1 MADYSIRKYNN
12 GDYEAVRDLFAQGM
26 LDYVPGTTSYM
37 LKLPQVYCPILASS
51 IILQFLFQ
59 SYFLSFLA
67 VGVSLAAVHCILFF
81 ACRNL
86 IKQCHNGDLRNI
98 QESYM
103 WKPNS
108 CFWVAESG
116 GRIVGMVGA
125 QPPPNSTTD
134 MTLRRLSVARDQQRR
149 GIAKALC
156 RMVFD
161 FARQGRYKRV
171 VLDTS
176 TFQFNAHK
184 LYQKLGFRI
193 TKIIPSKTRL
203 GRFAKLSV
211 VFYSYEV

>member
-1 MADYSIRKYNN
+1 MADYSIRKYNK

-26 LDYVPGTTSYM
+26 LEYIPGTTSYM

-51 IILQFLFQ
+51 IILQLFFQ
-59 SYFLSFLA
+59 SFFLSLLGVGIA
-67 VGVSLAAVHCILFF
+67 VAAVHLILTF
-81 ACRNL
+81 ACKKL
-86 IKQCHNGDLRNI
+86 IKQCHNGDLRNV
-98 QESYM
+98 QETYI

-125 QPPPNSTTD
+125 QPAPNSNND

-156 RMVFD
+156 TTVFD
-161 FARQGRYKRV
+161 FARHRGYKRV

-176 TFQFNAHK
+176 TFQFTAHK
-184 LYQKLGFRI
+184 LYQKLGFTI
-193 TKIIPSKTRL
+193 KKIIPSKSRL
-203 GRFAKLSV
+203 GRFAKMSV
-211 VFYSYEV
+211 VFYSYDF